1 MLLFWKLGCLFKF
14 IPYIFS
20 IYRFTHF
27 DTPLL
32 KHGPF
37 SDLVL
42 DQTSRNGGIIVPFRW
57 MGKPVIPKMKE
68 S

>member
-1 MLLFWKLGCLFKF
+1 MGCSFKF
-14 IPYIFS
+14 IPSIFS

-27 DTPLL
+27 DTPLH

-42 DQTSRNGGIIVPFRW
+42 DQTSYHCTIQVDGQSRDPKNEGILKTTLSFV
-57 MGKPVIPKMKE
+57 E
-68 S
+68 